1 MPFSIPMQMLRAGE
15 TAVVDTLVGDA
26 ASTNRLRELGLQ
38 DGVEVQMV
46 RTGSCCIVRLGN
58 RRLGFRAD
66 DTASVLVRVDAAGER
81 Q

>member
-1 MPFSIPMQMLRAGE
+1 MQMLKTGE
-15 TAVVDTLVGDA
+15 KAVVDAVIGDA
-26 ASTNRLRELGLQ
+26 ASTNRLREMGLQ

-58 RRLGFRAD
+58 RKLGFRSD
-66 DTASVLVRVDAAGER
+66 DSASVLVRVDPAGEP